1 MFPSTQ
7 GDYAT
12 SRHALQAM
20 ASQWASISRK
30 RWARPWGAHQTL
42 AMLDPLTST
51 LRLALARQV
60 RSLAGDS
67 RAALDFTHPA
77 GDPGW
82 FGPDSVAW
90 RVHADFVAMMTGGMG
105 ALLLQA
111 LHPLA
116 LAAVWD
122 YSDFRDDLRGRL
134 HRTALFIATTTYGPT
149 AAAQAMVDRVR
160 AIHAKVRGTAPDGRA
175 YSADDPHL
183 LSFIHAAEVYS
194 FVTAYDWLLPP
205 SPDASHAPAT
215 RQAALTSAGRD
226 AYVAEMARVPL
237 ALGAT
242 EVARDWSGLLAQLE
256 SYRPELE
263 GGARPQAILRMLRGM
278 ARSAQSLPAT
288 ETAVPRLQAALG
300 GRLQA
305 VPLHLMMTAATALL
319 PPWAQQLYGLPAPR
333 PLQLAPTRAALRT
346 AVPLMRWAL
355 RDGVAAQAR
364 QRVGMPHNPP
374 TLSRR

>member
-1 MFPSTQ
+1 M
-7 GDYAT
+7 
-12 SRHALQAM
+12 RHNA
-20 ASQWASISRK
+20 
-30 RWARPWGAHQTL
+30 P
-42 AMLDPLTST
+42 MLDNVTAS
-51 LRLALARQV
+51 LRQAVAQQV
-60 RSLAGDS
+60 RQLAGDS
-67 RAALDFTHPA
+67 RAALDFTQPV

-90 RVHADFVAMMTGGMG
+90 RVHADFVAMMTGGIG

-122 YSDFRDDLRGRL
+122 HSDFRDDLRGRL
-134 HRTALFIATTTYGPT
+134 HRTALFIATTTYGPC
-149 AAAQAMVDRVR
+149 AAAQDAVERVR
-160 AIHAKVRGTAPDGRA
+160 AIHAQVRGVAPNGRS

-183 LSFIHAAEVYS
+183 LSFIHVAEVYS
-194 FVTAYDWLLPP
+194 FVTAYDWLM
-205 SPDASHAPAT
+205 PAHSAGSRPT
-215 RQAALTSAGRD
+215 GPAALSLHERD

-242 EVARDWSGLLAQLE
+242 EVPHNWAGLLAQLE

-263 GGARPQAILRMLRGM
+263 GGPRPQAILRMLRGM
-278 ARSAQSLPAT
+278 SRQPPGQSAAESAMR
-288 ETAVPRLQAALG
+288 RLQTALG
-300 GRLQA
+300 GRLSA

-319 PPWAQQLYGLPAPR
+319 PPWAQPLYALPAPH
-333 PLQLAPTRAALRT
+333 PLQLAPTRTALRT

-364 QRVGMPHNPP
+364 LRLQAPP
-374 TLSRR
+374 CA

>member
-1 MFPSTQ
+1 M
-7 GDYAT
+7 
-12 SRHALQAM
+12 LE
-20 ASQWASISRK
+20 
-30 RWARPWGAHQTL
+30 TL
-42 AMLDPLTST
+42 ASPL
-51 LRLALARQV
+51 RQALARQV

-67 RAALDFTHPA
+67 RAALDFTQPV

-90 RVHADFVAMMTGGMG
+90 RVHADFIAMMTGGIG

-134 HRTALFIATTTYGPT
+134 HRTALFIATTTYGPS
-149 AAAQAMVDRVR
+149 AAAQGVVERVR
-160 AIHAKVRGTAPDGRA
+160 AIHAQVRGTAPDGRS

-183 LSFIHAAEVYS
+183 LSFIHVAEVYS
-194 FVTAYDWLLPP
+194 FVTAHDWLM
-205 SPDASHAPAT
+205 PANSAGT
-215 RQAALTSAGRD
+215 QPTGPAALSLRERD

-242 EVARDWSGLLAQLE
+242 EVPRDWAGLLAQLE

-278 ARSAQSLPAT
+278 SRQPLGQSAT
-288 ETAVPRLQAALG
+288 ESAMQRLQAALG
-300 GRLQA
+300 GRLSA
-305 VPLHLMMTAATALL
+305 VPLHLMMTAATSLL
-319 PPWAQQLYGLPAPR
+319 PPWAQQLYALPAPH

-364 QRVGMPHNPP
+364 KRLQAPP
-374 TLSRR
+374 CA

>member
-1 MFPSTQ
+1 
-7 GDYAT
+7 
-12 SRHALQAM
+12 
-20 ASQWASISRK
+20 
-30 RWARPWGAHQTL
+30 
-42 AMLDPLTST
+42 MLDQLTSP
-51 LRLALARQV
+51 LRLALAWQV
-60 RSLAGDS
+60 RSFAGDS
-67 RAALDFTHPA
+67 RAALDFTQPA

-90 RVHADFVAMMTGGMG
+90 RVHADFVSMMTGGIG

-149 AAAQAMVDRVR
+149 ASAQAIVDRVR
-160 AIHAKVRGTAPDGRA
+160 AIHAQVRGTAPDGRA

-183 LSFIHAAEVYS
+183 LRFIHVAEVYC
-194 FVTAYDWLLPP
+194 FVTAYDWLVRPLHL
-205 SPDASHAPAT
+205 AE
-215 RQAALTSAGRD
+215 RN

-237 ALGAT
+237 ALGAS
-242 EVARDWSGLLAQLE
+242 VVPQDWAGLLAQLE

-278 ARSAQSLPAT
+278 ARHAQSLPAT
-288 ETAVPRLQAALG
+288 EAAVQRLQTALG
-300 GRLQA
+300 ARLHD
-305 VPLHLMMTAATALL
+305 VPLQLMMTAATALL
-319 PPWAQQLYGLPAPR
+319 PPWAQQLYGLPTPR

-364 QRVGMPHNPP
+364 SRVSG
-374 TLSRR
+374 SA